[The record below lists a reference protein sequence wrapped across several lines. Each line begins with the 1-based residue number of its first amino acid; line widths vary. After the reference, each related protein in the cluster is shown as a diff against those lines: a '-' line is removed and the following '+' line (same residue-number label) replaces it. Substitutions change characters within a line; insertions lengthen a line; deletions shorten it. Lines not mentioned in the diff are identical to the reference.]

1 MPVNLMT
8 CLPKR
13 LINGGGFLF
22 CASVLGYAYFLQ
34 FQEGLDPCPLCIF
47 QRVAFISMGIL
58 FLFAAMHNAGGI
70 ISRGYAVLISMAGL
84 AGMGIAGRHV
94 WLQYLPPD
102 EVPECGPGL
111 EYMLDVFPLTDA
123 LRMAFTGSGECAD
136 VNWTFL
142 TLSMPIWALLSFI
155 GLTVVGFV
163 SNWISDTK

>member
-1 MPVNLMT
+1 MPANLIT

-13 LINGGGFLF
+13 FINSGGFLF

-34 FQEGLDPCPLCIF
+34 FQEGLEPCPLCIF

-58 FLFAAMHNAGGI
+58 FLFAAIHNANGI
-70 ISRGYAVLISMAGL
+70 ASRFYAILISIAGL
-84 AGMGIAGRHV
+84 AGIGVAGRHV

-102 EVPECGPGL
+102 QVPECGPGL
-111 EYMLDVFPLTDA
+111 EYMLDVFPLTEA

-142 TLSMPIWALLSFI
+142 TLSMPTWALLSFI

-163 SNWISDTK
+163 RNWVSDA